1 MARTTLS
8 LAEAR
13 PVCLAAQDFDRPRPE
28 GAPHRRHI
36 RQVIHQLGLLQLVY
50 QRRDFVD
57 GLLSITSATSTF
69 Q

>member
-1 MARTTLS
+1 
-8 LAEAR
+8 
-13 PVCLAAQDFDRPRPE
+13 
-28 GAPHRRHI
+28 
-36 RQVIHQLGLLQLVY
+36 LLQLVY